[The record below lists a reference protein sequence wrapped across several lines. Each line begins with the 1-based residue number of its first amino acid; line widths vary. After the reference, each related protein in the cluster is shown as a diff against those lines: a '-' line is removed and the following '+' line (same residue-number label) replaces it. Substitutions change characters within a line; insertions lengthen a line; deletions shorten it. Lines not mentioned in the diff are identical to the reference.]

1 MEALI
6 HTSAQGRTRNRH
18 LQCKLGCPRFFLN
31 EEGMLHHIVDFH
43 LKMDRK
49 WVVNTLASSNIPDNK
64 LRTR

>member
-1 MEALI
+1 MP
-6 HTSAQGRTRNRH
+6 
-18 LQCKLGCPRFFLN
+18 CKLGCPRFFLN

-49 WVVNTLASSNIPDNK
+49 WVANTLAGSNIPDNK